1 MTIKAEQLL
10 DQIRGIERLL
20 DAGRVPDA
28 RGALGGIRHLLM
40 NARNDDADDGKPV
53 VSMDDAKLTALISK
67 IEVQERRLTGEAI
80 TGAPGWAQFE
90 DRLTSWGWYDQ
101 QVDSAGNKYRW
112 CGQDT
117 EAGLLLPFQQ
127 DETAAIALAVRPLAP
142 EEFGTKH
149 LEVNV
154 NGRPVALRLRGEP
167 GNKVRYL
174 IVEPQTVKKDSM
186 VEISFFIKH
195 AVNPA
200 SAGLASSDKRKL
212 CFNLF
217 QIMWLPKD

>member
-40 NARNDDADDGKPV
+40 NARSDDAADGKPAHT
-53 VSMDDAKLTALISK
+53 MDDAKLTGLISK
-67 IEVQERRLTGEAI
+67 VEIKERRLTEEAI
-80 TGAPGWAQFE
+80 DGAPGWAQFE
-90 DRLTSWGWYDQ
+90 ERLACWGWYDQ
-101 QVDSAGNKYRW
+101 QVDNAGNKYRW
-112 CGQDT
+112 CGRDS
-117 EAGLLLPFQQ
+117 EAGLLLPFQK
-127 DETAAIALAVRPLAP
+127 DKTAAIALAVRPLVP
-142 EEFGTKH
+142 EEFGTKT

-154 NGRPVALRLRGEP
+154 NGRPIALRLRGEP

-174 IVEPQTVKKDSM
+174 IVEPQTVKMDGM
-186 VEISFFIKH
+186 VEISLFIKH
-195 AVNPA
+195 AVSPIR
-200 SAGLASSDKRKL
+200 AGLASSDNREL

-217 QIMWLPKD
+217 QVMWLPKD